1 MSTLMDLLE
10 IESNDLD
17 SKFRKA
23 SIEGKGCPDEISDR
37 RESALKE
44 VMAKYFPFPF
54 RIAKGII
61 NDSDNKR
68 SASIDC
74 LVLNPEH
81 PYTVSEDERFSI
93 ILAEGVDFAIELKPD
108 ISDEKELK
116 RGLKQI
122 ESVKTLTKKHTGTL
136 DLTNSNSEKMKET
149 LTKIPSFIFS
159 NNSFEKT
166 RTICNHIVS
175 YYESHGMSR
184 VNQFDAIVING
195 KGILFNSRKDSYF
208 YIGDNYNGLYFI
220 PFGSKTLAAFL
231 FQLSTLPLS
240 SPRMTDSVLSHYND
254 LNNMK
259 TESFSDLN
267 NRLLSLG

>member
-1 MSTLMDLLE
+1 
-10 IESNDLD
+10 
-17 SKFRKA
+17 
-23 SIEGKGCPDEISDR
+23 
-37 RESALKE
+37 
-44 VMAKYFPFPF
+44 
-54 RIAKGII
+54 
-61 NDSDNKR
+61 
-68 SASIDC
+68 SIDC

-184 VNQFDAIVING
+184 
-195 KGILFNSRKDSYF
+195 
-208 YIGDNYNGLYFI
+208 
-220 PFGSKTLAAFL
+220 
-231 FQLSTLPLS
+231 
-240 SPRMTDSVLSHYND
+240 
-254 LNNMK
+254 
-259 TESFSDLN
+259 
-267 NRLLSLG
+267 

>member
-116 RGLKQI
+116 RGLK
-122 ESVKTLTKKHTGTL
+122 K
-136 DLTNSNSEKMKET
+136 N
-149 LTKIPSFIFS
+149 
-159 NNSFEKT
+159 
-166 RTICNHIVS
+166 
-175 YYESHGMSR
+175 
-184 VNQFDAIVING
+184 
-195 KGILFNSRKDSYF
+195 
-208 YIGDNYNGLYFI
+208 
-220 PFGSKTLAAFL
+220 
-231 FQLSTLPLS
+231 
-240 SPRMTDSVLSHYND
+240 
-254 LNNMK
+254 
-259 TESFSDLN
+259 
-267 NRLLSLG
+267 